1 MVIFIS
7 SFRPVLQIQY
17 LGRFL
22 TGPISGFHPDIQSGI
37 RPDIKRRIRPYQSGW
52 IPGLT
57 LGRITG
63 QFDFHLLLKNLHLV
77 WIMLVVVKMVDELH
91 DVVCLEAA
99 ALAVELL
106 RPPVRQVL
114 RLKVLSDHMA

>member
-22 TGPISGFHPDIQSGI
+22 TCPISGFHPDIQSGI

-57 LGRITG
+57 LGRIAG
-63 QFDFHLLLKNLHLV
+63 QFDFHLLLKIFTLFG
-77 WIMLVVVKMVDELH
+77 
-91 DVVCLEAA
+91 
-99 ALAVELL
+99 
-106 RPPVRQVL
+106 
-114 RLKVLSDHMA
+114 